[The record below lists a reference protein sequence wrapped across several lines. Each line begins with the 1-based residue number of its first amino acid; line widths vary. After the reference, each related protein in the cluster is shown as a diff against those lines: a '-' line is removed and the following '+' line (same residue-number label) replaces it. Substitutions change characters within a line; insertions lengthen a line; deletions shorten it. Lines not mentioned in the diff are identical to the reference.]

1 MLTERETR
9 DSSMLTE
16 RERLETAACSLRERL
31 ETAAVRHWTGGRGLW
46 IKCCVTAHRYGV
58 RSIVRRTLYRA
69 PRRGANGRRRRS
81 RAPRP
86 GKEAVA
92 VTFPALRK
100 QWPCT
105 FAEWN
110 KEPVTRES
118 VTDPRRHA
126 CAHKEHCLRR
136 PRRRGPEAEKRMV

>member
-16 RERLETAACSLRERL
+16 RETRDSSSETLDGRQRSLDKVLRDG
-31 ETAAVRHWTGGRGLW
+31 AP
-46 IKCCVTAHRYGV
+46 
-58 RSIVRRTLYRA
+58 VRRTLYRA

-92 VTFPALRK
+92 VTFPALRR
-100 QWPCT
+100 QWPYT

-110 KEPVTRES
+110 
-118 VTDPRRHA
+118 
-126 CAHKEHCLRR
+126 
-136 PRRRGPEAEKRMV
+136 